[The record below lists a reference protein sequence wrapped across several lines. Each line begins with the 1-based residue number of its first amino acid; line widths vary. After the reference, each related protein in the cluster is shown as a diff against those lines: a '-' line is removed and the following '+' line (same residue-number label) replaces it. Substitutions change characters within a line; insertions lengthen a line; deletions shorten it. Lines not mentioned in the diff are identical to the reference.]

1 MLCVVSRNVFKLALL
16 PLIYN
21 MNFDEQTDAFTF
33 ELDSLVD
40 RYIRE
45 FDINL
50 YTIVGVLEGKQ
61 WELLERGTNI
71 EFLPDEEDEED
82 EDPLDFLSD
91 LNP

>member
-1 MLCVVSRNVFKLALL
+1 MTSK
-16 PLIYN
+16 
-21 MNFDEQTDAFTF
+21 QTPFTF

-71 EFLPDEEDEED
+71 EFLPDEGDEGED

>member
-1 MLCVVSRNVFKLALL
+1 
-16 PLIYN
+16 

-71 EFLPDEEDEED
+71 EFIPDEEDGDEEDGED

>member
-1 MLCVVSRNVFKLALL
+1 MDF
-16 PLIYN
+16 Y
-21 MNFDEQTDAFTF
+21 EQTDAFTF
-33 ELDSLVD
+33 DLDTLVD

-61 WELLERGTNI
+61 KELLEKGDNI
-71 EFLPDEEDEED
+71 EFTSDED

-91 LNP
+91 ID